1 MSFGGYKK
9 KSLNLSGA
17 LSAFVVGFVTFF
29 VSFAFGLTLIWF
41 FVSSSIITKIGKKRK
56 RKIEGLFDVIF

>member
-1 MSFGGYKK
+1 
-9 KSLNLSGA
+9 

-41 FVSSSIITKIGKKRK
+41 FISSSIITKIGKKRK
-56 RKIEGLFDVIF
+56 QKIEGLFVVIF